1 MLLRWISSLFSC
13 FHPSFSSSYVFLFG
27 IAKNYCKDF
36 KIKNNMLGTK
46 LAKLGTKRNKERHAS
61 LKIPKNKQKY
71 PRHEAAKTAG

>member
-1 MLLRWISSLFSC
+1 
-13 FHPSFSSSYVFLFG
+13 
-27 IAKNYCKDF
+27 
-36 KIKNNMLGTK
+36 MLGTK